1 MKNELI
7 KHIRENLAR
16 YETEVLKAIE
26 PYNYEKE
33 RYGIDFAIAV
43 GATLDDVDMV
53 SFSQAIRL
61 VDTFVFLDKNVCG
74 VVFAFNNTENG
85 IKAASNLLNKFEMQ
99 FFSNKIY
106 LGIISS
112 EDEIIPEQQVKKLFE
127 TLCYGIGQGI
137 SNLPL
142 DYQHIAH

>member
-7 KHIRENLAR
+7 KHIRENLAK
-16 YETEVLKAIE
+16 YEIEILKAIE

-33 RYGIDFAIAV
+33 RYDIDFAIAV
-43 GATLDDVDMV
+43 GATLDNVDMA
-53 SFSQAIRL
+53 SFSQAVRL
-61 VDTFVFLDKNVCG
+61 TDTFVFLDKNVCG

-99 FFSNKIY
+99 FFANKIY

-112 EDEIIPEQQVKKLFE
+112 EDETVPEIQVKKLFE
-127 TLCYGIGQGI
+127 TLFYGIEQGM

>member
-7 KHIRENLAR
+7 KYIRENLAR

-106 LGIISS
+106 LGIIMS
-112 EDEIIPEQQVKKLFE
+112 
-127 TLCYGIGQGI
+127 
-137 SNLPL
+137 
-142 DYQHIAH
+142 